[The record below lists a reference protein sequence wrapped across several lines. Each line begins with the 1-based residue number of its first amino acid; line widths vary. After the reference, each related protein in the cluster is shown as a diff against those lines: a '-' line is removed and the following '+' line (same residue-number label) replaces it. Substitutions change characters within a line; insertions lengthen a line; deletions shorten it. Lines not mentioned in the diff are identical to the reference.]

1 MNLVRFNNPRY
12 NANSVLVDELFNNFF
27 KNDYHEDY
35 AKNCSAKPATNVF
48 ETEDNF
54 KIEILLPGF
63 KKEDVKLNYQ
73 NNLLTIKVENE
84 VKEENSEEFKYAH
97 REFGSFN
104 FEKQYRIPKSINDKK
119 ISASFEDGILSITL
133 LKKEKALEKAP
144 INIEIS

>member
-63 KKEDVKLNYQ
+63 KREDVKLNYQ
-73 NNLLTIKVENE
+73 NKD
-84 VKEENSEEFKYAH
+84 
-97 REFGSFN
+97 R
-104 FEKQYRIPKSINDKK
+104 KSVV
-119 ISASFEDGILSITL
+119 
-133 LKKEKALEKAP
+133 
-144 INIEIS
+144 